1 MGNDCMLSFT
11 FYNQG
16 QKSLDRLS
24 LFSFIHPFT
33 VLTLI
38 FCLFSSGIVTP
49 NPCIQMQFPLP
60 TPCFNVAL
68 NSGVRAS
75 TIWINI
81 EDGERG
87 KSLVITPQWSN
98 TFGPDCRLIYFW
110 RNMSISSIFYFS
122 KSTSINT
129 QYSSL
134 WDTLEMMLFTKYFLK
149 WKCIGRISWNFRHCS
164 DSKFSVELDIKRK
177 MLYLSNAPLI
187 KYCLL

>member
-1 MGNDCMLSFT
+1 MQYFEARSD
-11 FYNQG
+11 NQG

-38 FCLFSSGIVTP
+38 LCLFSSGIVTP

-81 EDGERG
+81 ENGERG
-87 KSLVITPQWSN
+87 KVLVIMPQWSN
-98 TFGPDCRLIYFW
+98 TFGPDCRFITFELLIFVLSPGAIMIKQSRYFV
-110 RNMSISSIFYFS
+110 SG
-122 KSTSINT
+122 
-129 QYSSL
+129 
-134 WDTLEMMLFTKYFLK
+134 
-149 WKCIGRISWNFRHCS
+149 C
-164 DSKFSVELDIKRK
+164 
-177 MLYLSNAPLI
+177 P
-187 KYCLL
+187 

>member
-1 MGNDCMLSFT
+1 MSRRVRWVSGRLGGSRNVPTLGTLKKTPLLLMPNHLSHSGRNSAKF
-11 FYNQG
+11 FAEFAECFAYSYYNQG

-38 FCLFSSGIVTP
+38 FCLFLSGIVTL

-81 EDGERG
+81 ENGERG
-87 KSLVITPQWSN
+87 KSLLLTPQWSN
-98 TFGPDCRLIYFW
+98 TFGPDCL
-110 RNMSISSIFYFS
+110 S
-122 KSTSINT
+122 K
-129 QYSSL
+129 L
-134 WDTLEMMLFTKYFLK
+134 
-149 WKCIGRISWNFRHCS
+149 
-164 DSKFSVELDIKRK
+164 
-177 MLYLSNAPLI
+177 
-187 KYCLL
+187 